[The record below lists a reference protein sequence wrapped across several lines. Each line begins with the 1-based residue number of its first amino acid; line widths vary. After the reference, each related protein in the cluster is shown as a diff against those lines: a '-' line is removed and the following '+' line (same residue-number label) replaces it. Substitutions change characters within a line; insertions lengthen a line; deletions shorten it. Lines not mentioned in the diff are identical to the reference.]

1 MWTENDKQL
10 SISVSFT
17 DFSSAWAFM
26 TEVALVAEKAG
37 HHPDWHNVYNRVT
50 IRLSTHE
57 AGNTV
62 TQKDR
67 DLASA
72 IDHILS
78 RYTHLLL

>member
-1 MWTENDKQL
+1 MDRKRQTTQHFGQL
-10 SISVSFT
+10 HGLFFRSGHSL
-17 DFSSAWAFM
+17 

-78 RYTHLLL
+78 RYTHQLL

>member
-78 RYTHLLL
+78 RYTHSLL

>member
-67 DLASA
+67 DLAS
-72 IDHILS
+72 
-78 RYTHLLL
+78 

>member
-50 IRLSTHE
+50 ICLSTHE

-78 RYTHLLL
+78 RYTHQPL